1 VDFYFGRFSGNSA
14 RAAFALA
21 EAGAAYTPHP
31 IATPGG
37 DENSAWYR
45 ALNPMGKVP
54 TLVDGELRLWESN
67 AINWYVAEKHPQAK
81 LVPTSIA
88 GQASVQRWLLFQTAH
103 VSPAA
108 QAVYR
113 MTNERVQT
121 VWNVAPAAR
130 AAEGGRKE
138 LDRYLTVLEWALAER
153 PWLEGDFSIA
163 DIAYAPHCWLLAEGG
178 FDFSATPRVRDWLE
192 RLWARPGWQAASA
205 MALTVG

>member
-1 VDFYFGRFSGNSA
+1 VDFYFGRCSGNSA

-31 IATPGG
+31 ITTPGG
-37 DENSAWYR
+37 DENSDWYR
-45 ALNPMGKVP
+45 KLNPMGKVP

-67 AINWYVAEKHPQAK
+67 AINWYVAEKHAQSRLLPA
-81 LVPTSIA
+81 SIA

-103 VSPAA
+103 VSPAS

-113 MTNERVQT
+113 MTNKRMQNIWKVTPDAQ
-121 VWNVAPAAR
+121 AA
-130 AAEGGRKE
+130 AAGRKE

-178 FDFSATPRVRDWLE
+178 FDFSATPRVRGWLE
-192 RLWARPGWQAASA
+192 RLWARPAWKAAVE
-205 MALTVG
+205 MAFAVG